1 MYFQT
6 AQWLQQAS
14 RTWQWRIQ
22 DIQLL
27 PSIYLTI
34 SQSSWTLLSQH
45 HRTQHLCHR
54 TRKHRLGCQG
64 TTLRLYYSL
73 PIHSSSTVYTFLK
86 EGTTQCSTFLLLV
99 VSVWC
104 REIKEMVEDG
114 EGTVHSPCLDSTE
127 TGMPGSLSL
136 MNGPISLSMPSRAR
150 RRFLVH
156 TFPWTRSLSSC
167 RIKEVHVFLS
177 SLPTPSVSNPGP
189 TDQLSPVQPRQTP
202 TAWST
207 HDILFDVYIS
217 YVS

>member
-1 MYFQT
+1 MATAGFQNGSEGSRISNFFP
-6 AQWLQQAS
+6 AS
-14 RTWQWRIQ
+14 IWPFPRAHGPCY
-22 DIQLL
+22 
-27 PSIYLTI
+27 PSTTEHSTFVI
-34 SQSSWTLLSQH
+34 
-45 HRTQHLCHR
+45 R
-54 TRKHRLGCQG
+54 TRNHRLGCQG
-64 TTLRLYYSL
+64 TILPPYYSL
-73 PIHSSSTVYTFLK
+73 PSSSSVYTFLK
-86 EGTTQCSTFLLLV
+86 EGTAQHRTFLLLV

-104 REIKEMVEDG
+104 RETMEMVEDG

-189 TDQLSPVQPRQTP
+189 TDQLSPVQPQQTP
-202 TAWST
+202 TAWPT
-207 HDILFDVYIS
+207 HDTLFDVYIS
-217 YVS
+217 SVS